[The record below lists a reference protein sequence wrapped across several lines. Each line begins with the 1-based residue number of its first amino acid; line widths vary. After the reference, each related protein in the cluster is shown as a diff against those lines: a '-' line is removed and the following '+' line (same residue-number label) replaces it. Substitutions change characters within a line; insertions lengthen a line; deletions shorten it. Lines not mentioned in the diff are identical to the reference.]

1 MNNLELNVLYK
12 NEENS
17 RMNDSLS
24 NTLSCRN
31 RWITNM
37 QNFFGVF
44 FTLNMFNSI
53 FKVGTVLTGITG
65 FILAIIQI
73 TQEQSLNNYALFFIA
88 LFTISKDAR
97 EFVFYVIEGHPVPHN
112 NLVGIK

>member
-1 MNNLELNVLYK
+1 MYYKYAKFLWCVFYLEYVQHNN
-12 NEENS
+12 
-17 RMNDSLS
+17 
-24 NTLSCRN
+24 
-31 RWITNM
+31 
-37 QNFFGVF
+37 
-44 FTLNMFNSI
+44 I

-65 FILAIIQI
+65 FILAIILI
-73 TQEQSLNNYALFFIA
+73 TQEQSLNNYPLFFIA